1 MDICL
6 MIKSNYYLSRFKKYL
21 KKTPV
26 QQGEFQR
33 MISENGI
40 QREHGQQTAV
50 GDVEQTRFS
59 DQRRPEDVEQ
69 ALHGR
74 DVVQEE
80 CEQNY

>member
-1 MDICL
+1 MTATLVVKKCL
-6 MIKSNYYLSRFKKYL
+6 MIKSNYY
-21 KKTPV
+21 PV